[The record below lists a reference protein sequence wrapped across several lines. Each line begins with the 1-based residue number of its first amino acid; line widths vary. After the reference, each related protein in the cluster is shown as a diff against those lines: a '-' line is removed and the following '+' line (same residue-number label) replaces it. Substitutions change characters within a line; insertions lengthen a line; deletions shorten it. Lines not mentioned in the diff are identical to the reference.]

1 MMGLKRNKTPKVST
15 VIGIDT
21 EITGNIQFKGGMH
34 IDGKIV
40 GNITGEEG
48 STSAITISDQ
58 GIIEGD
64 IKVDSIVLNGT
75 VKGDV
80 YGEERVELAS
90 EARVTGT
97 VYYHMLEMS
106 MGAEVNGQLVHSEHE
121 EQRRLG
127 YDGNA
132 MAGVNADKK
141 GTQTDADKKTS
152 TSATNTTSKTN
163 PAK

>member
-1 MMGLKRNKTPKVST
+1 MVLNRNKAPKVST
-15 VIGIDT
+15 VIGVDT
-21 EITGNIQFKGGMH
+21 EITGNIKFKGGMH
-34 IDGKIV
+34 IDGKII
-40 GNITGEEG
+40 GNVSGEEG
-48 STSAITISDQ
+48 STSAITVSDQ

-97 VYYHMLEMS
+97 VYYHMLEMA
-106 MGAEVNGQLVHSEHE
+106 MGAEVNGQLVHSEHK

-132 MAGVNADKK
+132 TATA
-141 GTQTDADKKTS
+141 TSADKKTS
-152 TSATNTTSKTN
+152 
-163 PAK
+163 PAVKGTAKPASDK